1 MISREQLKLLT
12 DIQEAILSID
22 EHLDGKRDFQVYL
35 ENKTKRRA
43 VERELGIIGE
53 AVAQLL
59 KTDPEFPLTFAKQMK
74 GMRNRILHAYDAVDD
89 TIVWKTVVMDLPQLL
104 KQIQDLLGM

>member
-1 MISREQLKLLT
+1 MNILVASV
-12 DIQEAILSID
+12 IFQEY
-22 EHLDGKRDFQVYL
+22 LD
-35 ENKTKRRA
+35 NKTKRRA

-59 KTDPEFPLTFAKQMK
+59 KADHEFPLIFAKQMK

-89 TIVWKTVVMDLPQLL
+89 TIVWKTVVMDLPLLL
-104 KQIQDLLGM
+104 KEVQVLLSK